1 LFTFFPVVTGADRD
15 LSDLTVVE
23 GFGLVT
29 LVRGETLV
37 GSPLDVGLDFDSG
50 GLILVL
56 PLAAFAVPVRVVC
69 GCGDSCKNS
78 RCRALAN
85 ASKTSV
91 CGHAPVYR
99 IRTKVSLFD
108 FEVGVQTRSVHDEY
122 Q

>member
-1 LFTFFPVVTGADRD
+1 M
-15 LSDLTVVE
+15 TVVE
-23 GFGLVT
+23 GFGFVI

-37 GSPLDVGLDFDSG
+37 VSPLDAGFDFEG
-50 GLILVL
+50 GCLILVF
-56 PLAAFAVPVRVVC
+56 PLADAAAFAVPTRIVC

-91 CGHAPVYR
+91 CGHAPVYK
-99 IRTKVSLFD
+99 IRTKLSLFD